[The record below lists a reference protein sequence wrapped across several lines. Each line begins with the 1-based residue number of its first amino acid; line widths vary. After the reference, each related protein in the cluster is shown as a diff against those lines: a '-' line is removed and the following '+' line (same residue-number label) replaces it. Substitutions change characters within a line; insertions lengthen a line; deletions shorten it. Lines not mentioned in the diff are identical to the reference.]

1 VTHITK
7 PVNQSQEIVTSNYAC
22 CHFACYR

>member
-1 VTHITK
+1 VTNITK
-7 PVNQSQEIVTSNYAC
+7 TVHQSQEIVTSNYNR